1 MLVAQVAELEFRKK
15 LMDGDDKLVQSLR
28 LGTWTTVGELIKVFG
43 KIPPLSL
50 LHICNP
56 EFGK

>member
-15 LMDGDDKLVQSLR
+15 LMDGDDKLVQSLW
-28 LGTWTTVGELIKVFG
+28 LGTWATVGELIKVFG
-43 KIPPLSL
+43 KIPPFSL

-56 EFGK
+56 QFGK